1 MGFQKTHDMD
11 AETLKDL
18 QPWTRGSE
26 QENVG
31 VLCIAS
37 VVEAGGYPVE
47 ERCVCEQHP
56 YEDRVGGEKPPTQ
69 KVVKEARMV

>member
-1 MGFQKTHDMD
+1 ME

-37 VVEAGGYPVE
+37 VVEAVGYPGE
-47 ERCVCEQHP
+47 ERRVCEQHL
-56 YEDRVGGEKPPTQ
+56 YEDGVGGEKPLTQ

>member
-1 MGFQKTHDMD
+1 ME

-18 QPWTRGSE
+18 QPWTQGSE

-37 VVEAGGYPVE
+37 VVEAAGYPGE
-47 ERCVCEQHP
+47 ERRVCEQHP
-56 YEDRVGGEKPPTQ
+56 YEDRVGGEKPLTQ
-69 KVVKEARMV
+69 

>member
-1 MGFQKTHDMD
+1 ME

-37 VVEAGGYPVE
+37 VVEAAGYPGE
-47 ERCVCEQHP
+47 ERRVCEQHP
-56 YEDRVGGEKPPTQ
+56 YEDRVGG
-69 KVVKEARMV
+69 

>member
-1 MGFQKTHDMD
+1 ME

-18 QPWTRGSE
+18 QPWTWGSE

-37 VVEAGGYPVE
+37 TVEAAGYPGE
-47 ERCVCEQHP
+47 ERRVCE
-56 YEDRVGGEKPPTQ
+56 
-69 KVVKEARMV
+69 

>member
-1 MGFQKTHDMD
+1 ME

-18 QPWTRGSE
+18 QPWTWVSE

-37 VVEAGGYPVE
+37 AVEAAGYPGE
-47 ERCVCEQHP
+47 ERRVCE
-56 YEDRVGGEKPPTQ
+56 
-69 KVVKEARMV
+69 

>member
-1 MGFQKTHDMD
+1 MD

-18 QPWTRGSE
+18 QPWTWGSE

-47 ERCVCEQHP
+47 ERRVCEQHP